1 MLDSIEQIKNPL
13 LRGAAAAGLAF
24 TVVTFISGIAISAV
38 NPKAKANQ
46 VAAPSYLIGT
56 ACGARNLRHLYVQN
70 Q

>member
-13 LRGAAAAGLAF
+13 LRGAAAGLAF